1 MKRKYLIIGG
11 IVGVI
16 LIGLVITFISL
27 ISDSSKEQIMIVE
40 KDNDYSIQFY
50 MAEKE
55 SIFFRVQNNTQEE
68 LYVKL
73 DNVTSNGKEIE
84 LKGYS
89 GFDRME
95 YDMERGSTE
104 KWTNFDDTFNVIS
117 LTEYVGSK
125 GSKIIDFGM
134 LGDGQVYNLKTEEVK
149 GTISLYTLD
158 AETGEYNKIEESQ
171 FTIPAEYDG
180 QIF

>member
-1 MKRKYLIIGG
+1 MKKKYLIIGS
-11 IVGVI
+11 IVGI
-16 LIGLVITFISL
+16 IIMGLIIGFVNIMG
-27 ISDSSKEQIMIVE
+27 DSKEEQIVIAD
-40 KDNDYSIQFY
+40 KDDYSIQFY

-55 SIFFRVQNNTQEE
+55 SIFFRVQNNSQEE
-68 LYVKL
+68 LYVKI
-73 DNVTSNGKEIE
+73 DNVTSNGKAIS

-95 YDMERGSTE
+95 HEMEVGSTE
-104 KWTNFDDTFNVIS
+104 NWENFKETFDVIS
-117 LTEYVGSK
+117 LTEYVGPQ
-125 GSKIIDFGM
+125 GSNIIDFGM

-149 GTISLYTLD
+149 GTISLYTLNV
-158 AETGEYNKIEESQ
+158 ETGEYRELEEFS